1 VLALDEY
8 RSGPVSRSVVDFMN
22 PFRAAFTS
30 LTVVALSAI
39 GANAVCADSGPPQ
52 TLLEWSYGS
61 KEDDG
66 KTKLDEPLVTDRPDF
81 TESPTTVGA
90 GVIQLE
96 TGYTFTSDQSGGVQ
110 TRDHSFPEILLRVG
124 VWEDW
129 LEFRTEWNY
138 EIDQTRSGGV
148 SDTQSGAN
156 DMVFGFKIAL
166 TEQNCCLPET
176 GIILELS
183 VPTGA
188 DAFSSNEVQPGV
200 NYCYSWAFCEV
211 WSLSGSTAVNGAID
225 DVTNDTYTQ
234 FSDSLSLGHKW
245 TENLSSFTEW
255 YVLSPISADTNRP
268 QYYLDGGFS
277 YLVNNNV
284 QWDIRAGVGL
294 NEAADN
300 FFAGSGL
307 SIRYY

>member
-1 VLALDEY
+1 MSFL
-8 RSGPVSRSVVDFMN
+8 
-22 PFRAAFTS
+22 RAALVSVTIAA
-30 LTVVALSAI
+30 LT
-39 GANAVCADSGPPQ
+39 AVGTTIVRADSGRPQ
-52 TLLEWSYGS
+52 TLMEWSYGS
-61 KEDDG
+61 KEDDD
-66 KTKLDEPLVTDRPDF
+66 KSKLDEPLVTDRPDF

-96 TGYTFTSDQSGGVQ
+96 TGYTFTSDSSRGVR
-110 TRDHSFPEILLRVG
+110 TADHSFPEILLRIG
-124 VWEDW
+124 LWEDW

-138 EIDQTRSGGV
+138 EIERTRVGGV
-148 SDTQSGAN
+148 SNMQSGS
-156 DMVFGFKIAL
+156 DDTTFGFKIAL
-166 TEQNCCLPET
+166 TEQKCCLPET
-176 GIILELS
+176 GIIVDLS
-183 VPTGA
+183 VPTGNDDFTLGKA
-188 DAFSSNEVQPGV
+188 SPGV
-200 NYCYSWAFCEV
+200 NYCYSWEFCKV
-211 WSLSGSTAVNGAID
+211 WSLSGSTAVNGAVD
-225 DVTNDTYTQ
+225 DVTNDFYTE

-255 YVLSPISADTNRP
+255 YVLAPISADTNRP

-277 YLVNNNV
+277 YLFNNNV